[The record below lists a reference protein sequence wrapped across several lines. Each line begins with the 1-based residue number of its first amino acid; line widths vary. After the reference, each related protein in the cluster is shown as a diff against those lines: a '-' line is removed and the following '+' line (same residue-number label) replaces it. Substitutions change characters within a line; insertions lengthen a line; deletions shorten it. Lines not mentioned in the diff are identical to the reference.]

1 MNAKQFSFTAAALC
15 ITLGLGANAFAQQ
28 AQQPQQAPQPRR
40 PPPVSPAP
48 DPVPAPAPAPVEAPP
63 PYERQLLRL
72 SEILGALEWL
82 TSVCGEDSS
91 AKARGRWRARMAAL
105 IESEGATTQRRERL
119 AGAYNRG
126 YRGYEA
132 TYRACTPNARLVI
145 TRFLDE
151 GGRIARDIGNRYTD

>member
-1 MNAKQFSFTAAALC
+1 VVAH
-15 ITLGLGANAFAQQ
+15 LGSARCVASAN
-28 AQQPQQAPQPRR
+28 PHKTPT
-40 PPPVSPAP
+40 PAP
-48 DPVPAPAPAPVEAPP
+48 LEIPP

-82 TSVCGEDSS
+82 TSVCGEDSA
-91 AKARGRWRARMAAL
+91 AKSRGQWRARMAAL
-105 IESEGATTQRRERL
+105 IESEGATTQRRDRL
-119 AGAYNRG
+119 AGGYNRG